1 MKGVVGSF
9 SEINA
14 FSPPSESS
22 DGDTKYLSGVAFSK
36 FSFVGSFKNG
46 NPSGSMSLKI
56 TLPIVVINNFLFC
69 SSVNVGL
76 LNDFAAIPTRVWR
89 WIYPFWYAI
98 LASSA
103 SLNIIPSP
111 TASGLSNVR

>member
-1 MKGVVGSF
+1 LNPKSFILSSIIDVSVIWNLLKISEIILDKNPFLKGVVGSF

-76 LNDFAAIPTRVWR
+76 LNDFAAIPTRV
-89 WIYPFWYAI
+89 
-98 LASSA
+98 
-103 SLNIIPSP
+103 
-111 TASGLSNVR
+111 